1 MKLTVYQKELDQ
13 GKKLIMKYEYSEE
26 NIKAFKFEM
35 INQGREKE
43 LQRRM
48 RKVKLVENIEEGIK
62 EDIEKLRRE
71 EKM

>member
-1 MKLTVYQKELDQ
+1 
-13 GKKLIMKYEYSEE
+13 MKYEYSEE

-43 LQRRM
+43 LQWRM

-62 EDIEKLRRE
+62 EDIEKIRRE